1 MGAFTRFFD
10 LFKPAKTD
18 RVKVSDLNP
27 NWDTIDTEMH
37 RPPLTVNGIAP
48 NPVTRDLYVETVP
61 LAENLASDV
70 AQLVS
75 GTFIERTSGGE
86 ASIEDGTAS
95 ITSIKG
101 NMVRTGYV
109 AESLN
114 MTVTP
119 AERSEG
125 VDPIT
130 ATIDRDTFVAAVSE
144 SGTTTL
150 TYTTDWSADPATYG
164 ITVTGT
170 PISGDVITVVYVKE
184 DRGTITVASPTS
196 FNSTGWNLYN
206 NTDGYARVVKY
217 SDDYGYKLGGTY
229 SLVQFSETY
238 SGTKS
243 ALTITDGYFNVP
255 SDGYVWIT
263 GGDSTT
269 YIYATWSD
277 LTDDYEGEFQGYT
290 VDTIDLTEVMLIFP
304 YGLMAV
310 GNVRDEI
317 NMNAQQA
324 INRIERMTY
333 SAENLADVIASGV
346 DYIYD
351 TNYIYAVR
359 ETAATTS
366 IEIDP
371 TYTVSDHGI
380 EFFDGTTI
388 PVLMESLYGE
398 NLKDKLRTDVLTI
411 SGGLVNNLTSTATD
425 KALTAAQGKA
435 LNDQIGTLQTTSIEI
450 VVAQKLWIERIGK
463 VRVLLASYVDPSSIA
478 GITLSN
484 TDLVGYEV
492 DIPCTVEVPI
502 TGGNGVCAGLITIG
516 ATGTINVW
524 YAASY
529 KASWTKISEQT
540 SGYFV
545 RASGA
550 WIAG

>member
-18 RVKVSDLNP
+18 RVKISDLNP

-86 ASIEDGTAS
+86 ASIDDGTAS
-95 ITSIKG
+95 VTSIKG

-150 TYTTDWSADPATYG
+150 TYTTAWSADPATYG

-263 GGDSTT
+263 GGDATT

-277 LTDDYEGEFQGYT
+277 WTDDYEVEFQGYT

-411 SGGLVNNLTSTATD
+411 SGGLVNNLNSTATD

-435 LNDQIGTLQTTSIEI
+435 LNDQIGTVDIGTVSSQTALETGLKNVLATMKAGQI
-450 VVAQKLWIERIGK
+450 KTF
-463 VRVLLASYVDPSSIA
+463 LLATDASF
-478 GITLSN
+478 TLLPN
-484 TDLVGYEV
+484 
-492 DIPCTVEVPI
+492 
-502 TGGNGVCAGLITIG
+502 TGGYSGFIQARAGNPPTSCIVQLYNQLQVWKTGYNNNGTF
-516 ATGTINVW
+516 VW
-524 YAASY
+524 KTMS
-529 KASWTKISEQT
+529 
-540 SGYFV
+540 
-545 RASGA
+545 
-550 WIAG
+550 